1 MPGLPQNNNISK
13 LSFSA
18 TENIRNLML
27 VKNLPDPDAS
37 GPYGEFSPSSYRQ
50 TSLREQAVED
60 QPTVDEAGEPFIYKA
75 YLDNRY
81 GPVGGFGDFVN
92 ITTTSQSNPQVNEGI
107 YPSFNTPQTPTP
119 ILGQNIFNN
128 IGRYYSPTDILLSVN
143 VEGLLSGAL
152 LDDSELAQVGAQTL
166 RKQLVERI
174 QQELFYDEQKN
185 NGLVNS
191 VQNPVT
197 AGDILT
203 GKQPANNRDT
213 RITKVPSET
222 SKGVDFLS
230 RISGQFTPYSLI
242 PGDYFEIDP
251 ERGDGLVNGVVN
263 RVTNFITST
272 LGIARKTKSSS
283 DVFLQNTAEG
293 TRSFLFKQ
301 LKYNNYGPQYGNE
314 GRAQGLLSS
323 IVGQGIDAASN
334 GLLGFEN
341 TPPNPPQYIGS
352 QNTNPT
358 DLTSPPLNTYSGKNY
373 VPLFGPDAVA
383 KEFDQVRD
391 KFGLNGNSF
400 TNQGTV
406 DGGFTWFSSARPPG
420 TGNLIGGL
428 FTPNNT
434 KFGTQNPGTSQ
445 GREGNTRGTD
455 AYLVPPFFSRSLSN
469 GKLFR
474 ADSILGVTQNIVDSI
489 PGGAAKLRS
498 SSHAINQVS
507 KVFNDG
513 YKEIT
518 KGSRVKRY
526 ENTDPTSGRGVE
538 REREYCRLWTKD
550 IPYYKFDR
558 LQKSGGN
565 TRKETYSVLDKTFN
579 LNIAPFRTDETG
591 KGSTN
596 IVDGKVKKYMFSIE
610 NLAWRTSRKKGSSY
624 DDLPTCEKGPNGGR
638 IMWFPPYGL
647 SVDDT
652 SSANFSETS
661 FIGRPEPIYTYN
673 STSRSGSLSFK
684 IVVDHPSILNLLV
697 RKELAK
703 LQDTEV
709 DAIIDSFFSGC
720 KKYDIFDLARKWQQ
734 FSVNELAEIQNQL
747 NSPEISLN
755 STVNTAQYSVQ
766 DNPQVAPPNIPVPD
780 YSQFNDIFLGF
791 VADEPAGTNLTTDK
805 KYQEFYEQFVNDTT
819 IDPST
824 LKDTVRTQYTRFQE
838 LAKKLRE
845 DLNTGNY
852 EIDITLEGN
861 GFHDGN
867 EPSYLQ
873 AIQTSGVTV
882 DEKWNEYAENI
893 AQRRI
898 SSVRQMFEFYE
909 DGGENFFQRFIQ
921 DRVLTF
927 TPVTENT
934 DRVNQNTDG
943 NGLTPQS
950 VVISEIRVTPVGD
963 PRELIPVEDTVV
975 PNEVI
980 QGEGIRPNSERF
992 IQEKNR
998 NTRREIANKI
1008 LSKLVT
1014 ECDYFDLIKEE
1025 NEFIYNSLKE
1035 KFKFFH
1041 PAFHAITPEGL
1052 NSRLTFLQQCVRPGD
1067 TIPTRSIDGSL
1078 NSSVD
1083 AKNTSFG
1090 APPIL
1095 VLRIGDFVNTK
1106 IIPGT
1111 LSITFDDNTMDL
1123 NPEGIGVQPMI
1134 ASVSLS
1140 FNYIGGQGI
1149 KGPVEQLQNALSF
1162 NFYANTEFYDERAVF
1177 TVTDEDPDEQQFIR
1191 ENEDLVGQTQG
1202 TGSNDPID
1210 EQNGVNNRQNSVNDG
1225 ETIGNKSSTV
1235 LATDIQVIGSGT
1247 TSGDTGFVTYGQV
1260 FNDFNKSARN
1270 YVVNT
1275 FEKTEQ
1281 FLQNNS
1287 IYSLNLYYNSP
1298 KLREGQYYIGTGT
1311 QQTSPTPYNAN
1322 DGLLFGLNG
1331 DVLETELNLIKQSY
1345 LSQINGETTYIQTQ
1359 FYDSE
1364 PSASQ
1369 QQKEELKEFLTQE
1382 FNTQFDEL
1390 IRDQLEDYSREM
1402 GEFTLEYT
1410 KGVTKLNV
1418 ISTAGDGFRTDG
1430 NTTTL
1435 EISGTTEVYNN
1446 SSQPNTL
1453 LELANDYQA
1462 LTNTLTIYSK
1472 AFGAEGGS
1480 GGYNILTKDLVTIE
1494 SNEINFEF
1502 SILSQTPNISYEVL
1516 VFYNSLIDKD
1526 TVDSL
1531 GNDYSLFKEYNQQYI
1546 DGNTGDFYTDLQQ
1559 RLGYDTEPEW
1569 ISNLRVTFNEVI
1581 VKEMN
1586 VIYNII
1592 KANKGNYVDKMV
1604 NQSNEFITKGSDTS
1618 EEGTEFNGNVDLP
1631 QEKERKF
1638 SYEQK
1643 DNNNLEVELLNYWNQ
1658 VNSNDDTFNLKFT

>member
-27 VKNLPDPDAS
+27 VKNLPDPDGS

-92 ITTTSQSNPQVNEGI
+92 ITTASQSNPQVNEGV
-107 YPSFNTPQTPTP
+107 YPSFNTPQTPSP

-213 RITKVPSET
+213 RITKVPAET

-242 PGDYFEIDP
+242 PGDYFDIDP
-251 ERGDGLVNGVVN
+251 PRGEGLVNSTVN

-314 GRAQGLLSS
+314 GRAQGLVSS
-323 IVGQGIDAASN
+323 IIGQGVDAASN

-434 KFGTQNPGTSQ
+434 KFGVQNPGTSQ

-455 AYLVPPFFSRSLSN
+455 AYITPPFFSRSLSN
-469 GKLFR
+469 DKSFR

-518 KGSRVKRY
+518 KGSRVKRF
-526 ENTDPTSGRGVE
+526 ENTDPTNGRGVE
-538 REREYCRLWTKD
+538 REREYCRIWTKD
-550 IPYYKFDR
+550 VPYYKFDR
-558 LQKSGGN
+558 LQKSDGN

-624 DDLPTCEKGPNGGR
+624 DDLPSCEKGPNGGR

-652 SSANFSETS
+652 SSANFSETK
-661 FIGRPEPIYTYN
+661 FVGRPEPIYTYN

-697 RKELAK
+697 RKELAR

-709 DAIIDSFFSGC
+709 DAILDSFFAGC

-734 FSVNELAEIQNQL
+734 FSVNELAEIQNEL
-747 NSPEISLN
+747 NRPEIS
-755 STVNTAQYSVQ
+755 VNTVTEISQDSRLASTPQESTPQAPAPNYTQY
-766 DNPQVAPPNIPVPD
+766 DNI
-780 YSQFNDIFLGF
+780 ILGF
-791 VADEPAGTNLTTDK
+791 LADEPAGTSSITTDVQ
-805 KYQEFYEQFVNDTT
+805 YQDFYEQFIGESNNE
-819 IDPST
+819 S
-824 LKDTVRTQYTRFQE
+824 LKSEVQTQYTRFQE

-845 DLNTGNY
+845 DLSTGNY
-852 EIDITLEGN
+852 QIDIILNGN
-861 GFHDGN
+861 GYHNSEDS
-867 EPSYLQ
+867 SYLDGIRNSGGTIDDQ
-873 AIQTSGVTV
+873 AWT
-882 DEKWNEYAENI
+882 EYAENI

-909 DGGENFFQRFIQ
+909 DGGENFFQKFIQ
-921 DRVLTF
+921 DGVLTF
-927 TPVTENT
+927 TPTTSNT
-934 DRVNQNTDG
+934 DRTSQDTDG

-950 VVISEIRVTPVGD
+950 VQILSYDITVLRD
-963 PRELIPVEDTVV
+963 PTELIPIPDT
-975 PNEVI
+975 PNPVDVR
-980 QGEGIRPNSERF
+980 QGEGIRPNTEQFIKER
-992 IQEKNR
+992 NR

-1078 NSSVD
+1078 NSSID

-1090 APPIL
+1090 TPPVL

-1111 LSITFDDNTMDL
+1111 LSITFDDNTLDL

-1134 ASVSLS
+1134 ATVSLS

-1162 NFYANTEFYDERAVF
+1162 NFYANTEFYDDRAIF
-1177 TVTDEDPDEQQFIR
+1177 TVTDEDPDEQRFIR
-1191 ENEDLVGQTQG
+1191 ENDDLIGQTQG
-1202 TGSNDPID
+1202 TGSNNPIV
-1210 EQNGVNNRQNSVNDG
+1210 EQNNVNNTQNAGNDG
-1225 ETIGNKSSTV
+1225 ETIGVKSSSV
-1235 LATDIQVIGSGT
+1235 LDTDTTVIGSGT
-1247 TSGDTGFVTYGQV
+1247 TSGDTGFITYGGV
-1260 FNDFNKSARN
+1260 FDDFNKSARN
-1270 YVVNT
+1270 YVVNS
-1275 FEKTEQ
+1275 FERTEQ

-1287 IYSLNLYYNSP
+1287 IYSLNLYYNNP
-1298 KLREGQYYIGTGT
+1298 KLREGKYYIGNGT
-1311 QQTSPTPYNAN
+1311 QQTSSTPYDES
-1322 DGLLFGLNG
+1322 DGLLFGING
-1331 DVLETELNLIKQSY
+1331 DDMITQLDTIKQNYLIK
-1345 LSQINGETTYIQTQ
+1345 INAETTYIQTQ
-1359 FYDSE
+1359 FINSDS
-1364 PSASQ
+1364 AATQ
-1369 QQKEELKEFLTQE
+1369 IQKEDLKSYLTTQL
-1382 FNTQFDEL
+1382 NTQLDEL

-1402 GEFTLEYT
+1402 SEYT
-1410 KGVTKLNV
+1410 LDYTRGVTKLNV
-1418 ISTAGDGFRTDG
+1418 ISDAGDGFRTDG

-1435 EISGTTEVYNN
+1435 EISGTTEVYETSN
-1446 SSQPNTL
+1446 QTNTL
-1453 LELANDYQA
+1453 LEFANDYKS
-1462 LTNTLTIYSK
+1462 LTNVLTIYSK
-1472 AFGAEGGS
+1472 AFGAESTAG
-1480 GGYNILTKDLVTIE
+1480 E
-1494 SNEINFEF
+1494 SNIVTKNLVNINND
-1502 SILSQTPNISYEVL
+1502 SINIFGLDSNISYEIFI
-1516 VFYNSLIDKD
+1516 FYNDLIDKQ
-1526 TVDSL
+1526 TIDSL
-1531 GNDYSLFKEYNQQYI
+1531 GGDYSIFKENNQQYI
-1546 DGNTGDFYTDLQQ
+1546 DGNTGDFYSGLQEA
-1559 RLGYDTEPEW
+1559 LKYETEPTW
-1569 ISNLRVTFNEVI
+1569 ISDLRQTFNEQI
-1581 VKEMN
+1581 VEAMN
-1586 VIYNII
+1586 PRYTTIVN
-1592 KANKGNYVDKMV
+1592 GRTNYVDKIT
-1604 NQSNEFITKGSDTS
+1604 NQSNEFITKGSDNTDL
-1618 EEGTEFNGNVDLP
+1618 GTEFNGNVDLP
-1631 QEKERKF
+1631 QNKERKF
-1638 SYEQK
+1638 SYEEK
-1643 DNNNLEVELLNYWNQ
+1643 DNNNLTEVLLNYWNQ
-1658 VNSNDDTFNLKFT
+1658 RNSNDNTFNFKFT